1 MSYCG
6 RGTKLKGK
14 AKRILLVILLGL
26 LVVPL
31 LGCGL
36 LENLTNPPALNRQQ
50 AVAIIVVAGV
60 PYIDDYFVESVGEEE
75 AAAYGEIGKVTPTGT
90 WDGKGNWEIQGTVI
104 TKSWGEC
111 LTTWTLSEA
120 ESEIRLIGFSCD

>member
-1 MSYCG
+1 M
-6 RGTKLKGK
+6 RGKTKGFWLAG
-14 AKRILLVILLGL
+14 LLGL

-50 AVAIIVVAGV
+50 AVAIIAIAGV
-60 PYIDDYFVESVGEEE
+60 PYIEDYFAESVGEEE
-75 AAAYGEIGKVTPTGT
+75 AAAYGEFGTVTPTGT
-90 WDGKGNWEIQGTVI
+90 WDATYQGKGIWEIQGTVI
-104 TKSWGEC
+104 TESWGEC

-120 ESEIRLIGFSCD
+120 ESKMRLIGFSCD